1 MPHSN
6 DLFWARS
13 SCGKVGAIRFIQLA
27 DEIEANCSKAI
38 RAAESLEESE
48 PVFSTS
54 ALFVRVVNEEHDE
67 RRPLIRCCEAL
78 EALARKLIREKDLL
92 LDAVEV
98 DVEEDS
104 LEEATTTTAGALVVM
119 VALLEEAFTIDRLGR

>member
-1 MPHSN
+1 M
-6 DLFWARS
+6 
-13 SCGKVGAIRFIQLA
+13 GAIRFIQLA

-67 RRPLIRCCEAL
+67 RRPLMRCCEPPL